1 MLNYELFDFAMEDL
15 PFIIKV
21 HKDLQAEVPSHWH
34 RAFEISFTIEG
45 SINEF
50 KINGIPH
57 ETQKGDILIVNP
69 NEIHSIK
76 VNTPRGHK
84 HEALTMVFPYE
95 FMKKNI
101 ENFSYR
107 YYHIPHLKQMTDVQK
122 KILKDIQ
129 NKLLLLSKSVDRDF
143 ERLKMMSLVFEILH
157 DLTEHFSEVTDVRN
171 DILCGGED
179 MTWINEVIFF
189 IQENYSKPLSIEK
202 LSDHFHL
209 SPSYFSRK
217 FKKQM
222 NISVMNYVYLIR
234 LNQAHNLIVNS
245 DHSIQ
250 YISDRCGF
258 PNTNSFNRYFKEK
271 YKETPLKYRHKVNYQ
286 NYDLSF

>member
-1 MLNYELFDFAMEDL
+1 MLNYELFDFATEDL

-34 RAFEISFTIEG
+34 RAFEISFTVEG

-157 DLTEHFSEVTDVRN
+157 DLTEHFSEITDVRN
-171 DILCGGED
+171 DILSGGED
-179 MTWINEVIFF
+179 MTWINEVIFLYKRT
-189 IQENYSKPLSIEK
+189 IQN
-202 LSDHFHL
+202 H
-209 SPSYFSRK
+209 
-217 FKKQM
+217 
-222 NISVMNYVYLIR
+222 
-234 LNQAHNLIVNS
+234 
-245 DHSIQ
+245 
-250 YISDRCGF
+250 
-258 PNTNSFNRYFKEK
+258 
-271 YKETPLKYRHKVNYQ
+271 
-286 NYDLSF
+286 